1 MPHVLDTHAPRRLVT
16 SVRAM
21 DLRGTLM
28 AALTAQHLTSRLQ
41 TQQLAGATVYIE
53 VRNDR

>member
-1 MPHVLDTHAPRRLVT
+1 VT
-16 SVRAM
+16 SVRAK

-53 VRNDR
+53 VCNDR

>member
-1 MPHVLDTHAPRRLVT
+1 VT
-16 SVRAM
+16 SVRAK

-41 TQQLAGATVYIE
+41 TQQLAGATIYIK
-53 VRNDR
+53 VCNAR